1 MDLGVILPRE
11 RIEAMRA
18 EGVWRDELIL
28 DHLERALARDPGR
41 PAIVTYNGEREA
53 PETLSVGDF
62 DRLTRRIA
70 LALLDLGLG
79 AGDVISV
86 QLPNWWQFAA
96 LHVAA
101 NRIGAITNPLMPIF
115 RERELE
121 YMLGFAETRLVVAPA
136 RFRGFDYR
144 PMYAGLKAKLPAL
157 EHLFFIDGEGETG
170 FEQAFLAEPRET
182 AADAAGRLAA
192 CRPGPDDVYEIIYTS
207 GTTGMPKGVMHT
219 PNSTLGTV
227 SLFAETLS
235 LGRED
240 VMFMASP
247 LAHQTGFLYGIL
259 MPLICDAPVI
269 YLDRWQPP
277 LAAEIIARHRCTW
290 TMGAT
295 PFVSDLVHMPNVGDF
310 DLSSLKIFVSA
321 GAPIPPPLVQ
331 HVDRHFGFRLL
342 SGWGMTECAC
352 TTLCRLEDPPERAW
366 TSDGRPLPVSEIAV
380 FDENGRMLPAGEEGA
395 LKVRGHPLFVG
406 YLKKPELH
414 GTDAEGWFDTGDIAR
429 IDDEGY
435 VRISGR
441 SKDIIIRG
449 GENVPVV
456 EIETLLYRHP
466 AVQDAAVVGMPDPRL
481 GERGCAFV
489 TLNEG
494 ASLDFEGMIAWLQEA
509 GTARQYLP
517 EHLEVVA
524 EMPRTPSGKIQK
536 FVLRRQAESLAPDA
550 GVEA

>member
-18 EGVWRDELIL
+18 AGAWRDVLIL
-28 DHLERALARDPGR
+28 DYLEDALAGGAGR
-41 PAIVTYNGEREA
+41 TAFVTYNGERGDA
-53 PETLSVGDF
+53 ETLTFADF

-70 LALLDLGLG
+70 LKLLDLGMG
-79 AGDVISV
+79 AGDVISI

-101 NRIGAITNPLMPIF
+101 VRIGAVTNPLMPIF

-121 YMLGFAETRLVVAPA
+121 YMLGFAESRLMVAPA

-144 PMYAGLKAKLPAL
+144 PMYADLRPSLPAL
-157 EHLFFIDGEGETG
+157 EHVYFIDDDGPAS
-170 FEQAFLAEPRET
+170 FERVFLAEPLED
-182 AADAAGRLAA
+182 AADAEARLAS
-192 CRPGPDDVYEIIYTS
+192 CRPGPDTVNEIIYTS

-227 SLFAETLS
+227 AYFIETLG
-235 LGRED
+235 LGAGD

-259 MPLICDAPVI
+259 MPLMCAAPVI

-277 LAAEIIARHRCTW
+277 QAAEIIQRHRCTW

-295 PFVSDLVHMPNVGDF
+295 PFVADLVHMPNVSDF

-331 HVDRHFGFRLL
+331 HVDAHFGFRLL

-352 TTLCRLEDPPERAW
+352 TTLCRLDDPPERAW
-366 TSDGRPLPVSEIAV
+366 TSDGRPLPVSEVAV
-380 FDENGRMLPAGEEGA
+380 FDEEGRRLPTGEEGE

-414 GTDAEGWFDTGDIAR
+414 GTDADGWFDTGDIAR
-429 IDDEGY
+429 IDEDGY
-435 VRISGR
+435 IRISGR

-466 AVQDAAVVGMPDPRL
+466 AVQDAAVVGMPDERL
-481 GERGCAFV
+481 GERGCAFI

-494 ASLDFEGMIAWLQEA
+494 TSLDFAEMIAWLEEA

-536 FVLRRQAESLAPDA
+536 FVLRKQAETLAPGPTA
-550 GVEA
+550 